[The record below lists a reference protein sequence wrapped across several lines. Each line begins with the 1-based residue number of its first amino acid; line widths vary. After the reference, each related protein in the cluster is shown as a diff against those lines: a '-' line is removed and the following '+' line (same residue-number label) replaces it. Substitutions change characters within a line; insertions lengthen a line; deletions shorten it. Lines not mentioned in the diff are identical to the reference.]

1 MVVYYPPRHSFC
13 SFYVQMY
20 SPDERRGGNSF
31 APGRGGEIQG
41 FRLPVYEAVVLRL
54 AERVQQLRKN
64 LGMTQAALASRAG
77 VTVET
82 VARLE
87 RVVRG
92 RLSANS
98 NPSLETLARLA
109 LALEVELHELLGPDP
124 AVQKKNSQLT
134 YMLEGV
140 SPSMTRRITR
150 VVEALLRDE
159 DHEIRHSTIR
169 DLGSNGSKKDRPGI
183 SSG

>member
-1 MVVYYPPRHSFC
+1 
-13 SFYVQMY
+13 MY
-20 SPDERRGGNSF
+20 ED
-31 APGRGGEIQG
+31 
-41 FRLPVYEAVVLRL
+41 VVLRL
-54 AERVQQLRKN
+54 AKRVQLLRKN

-109 LALEVELHELLGPDP
+109 VALEVELHELLAPEP
-124 AVQKKNSQLT
+124 VVQRKNSQLS
-134 YMLEGV
+134 YLLEGANPAV
-140 SPSMTRRITR
+140 TQRILR
-150 VVEALLRDE
+150 VAEALLRE
-159 DHEIRHSTIR
+159 DHAESRHSGVHTVAPKAR
-169 DLGSNGSKKDRPGI
+169 QGSGNG
-183 SSG
+183 

>member
-1 MVVYYPPRHSFC
+1 
-13 SFYVQMY
+13 MY
-20 SPDERRGGNSF
+20 ED
-31 APGRGGEIQG
+31 
-41 FRLPVYEAVVLRL
+41 VVLRL
-54 AERVQQLRKN
+54 AKRVQLLRKN

-109 LALEVELHELLGPDP
+109 IALEVELHELLAPEPVSQRKHHQLSYLLEGASP
-124 AVQKKNSQLT
+124 AVTQ
-134 YMLEGV
+134 
-140 SPSMTRRITR
+140 RILR
-150 VVEALLRDE
+150 VAEALLRE
-159 DHEIRHSTIR
+159 DQAESRNSGVHSVAPKVGRHGT
-169 DLGSNGSKKDRPGI
+169 GTP
-183 SSG
+183 

>member
-1 MVVYYPPRHSFC
+1 
-13 SFYVQMY
+13 MY
-20 SPDERRGGNSF
+20 ED
-31 APGRGGEIQG
+31 
-41 FRLPVYEAVVLRL
+41 VVLRL
-54 AERVQQLRKN
+54 AKRVQLLRKN

-109 LALEVELHELLGPDP
+109 TALEVELHELLAPEPVVQRKNHQLSYLLEGASP
-124 AVQKKNSQLT
+124 AVTQ
-134 YMLEGV
+134 
-140 SPSMTRRITR
+140 RILR
-150 VVEALLRDE
+150 VAEALLRE
-159 DHEIRHSTIR
+159 EQSEIRHSTIR
-169 DLGSNGSKKDRPGI
+169 DLGQKARQGTGTGTGSTGNP
-183 SSG
+183 

>member
-1 MVVYYPPRHSFC
+1 M
-13 SFYVQMY
+13 
-20 SPDERRGGNSF
+20 
-31 APGRGGEIQG
+31 
-41 FRLPVYEAVVLRL
+41 YEAVVLRL

-109 LALEVELHELLGPDP
+109 LALEVELHELLGPEP
-124 AVQKKNSQLT
+124 AVQKKNSQLA

-140 SPSMTRRITR
+140 SPVLSRRIMR

-159 DHEIRHSTIR
+159 DTEVRHSSIR
-169 DLGSNGSKKDRPGI
+169 ELGTGSNKKDRQGTTG
-183 SSG
+183 SS

>member
-1 MVVYYPPRHSFC
+1 
-13 SFYVQMY
+13 
-20 SPDERRGGNSF
+20 
-31 APGRGGEIQG
+31 
-41 FRLPVYEAVVLRL
+41 VYEAVVFRL
-54 AERVQQLRKN
+54 AKRVQQLRKN

-109 LALEVELHELLGPDP
+109 IALEVELHELLAPEP
-124 AVQKKNSQLT
+124 VVQKKNHQLT
-134 YMLEGV
+134 YLLEAA
-140 SPSMTRRITR
+140 SPAVTQRILR
-150 VVEALLRDE
+150 VAEALLRE
-159 DHEIRHSTIR
+159 EQAELRTSGVHTVVQKGKQG
-169 DLGSNGSKKDRPGI
+169 LGTG
-183 SSG
+183 

>member
-1 MVVYYPPRHSFC
+1 
-13 SFYVQMY
+13 MY
-20 SPDERRGGNSF
+20 ED
-31 APGRGGEIQG
+31 
-41 FRLPVYEAVVLRL
+41 VVLRL
-54 AERVQQLRKN
+54 AKRVQQLRKN

-109 LALEVELHELLGPDP
+109 IALEVELHELLAPEP
-124 AVQKKNSQLT
+124 IVQRKSNQLS
-134 YMLEGV
+134 YLLEGA
-140 SPSMTRRITR
+140 SPTVTQRILR
-150 VVEALLRDE
+150 VAEALLRE
-159 DHEIRHSTIR
+159 EQAEIRNSGVHSVAPKPR
-169 DLGSNGSKKDRPGI
+169 QGAGNV
-183 SSG
+183 